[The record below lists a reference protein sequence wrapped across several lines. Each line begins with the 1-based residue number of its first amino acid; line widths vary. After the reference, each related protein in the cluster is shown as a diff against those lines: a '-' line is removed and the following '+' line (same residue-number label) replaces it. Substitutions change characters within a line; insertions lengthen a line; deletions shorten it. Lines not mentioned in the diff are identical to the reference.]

1 MDEKIFAASL
11 NVLSPL
17 GPRYLTRT
25 REHFGSFSNAWHA
38 PAREYRAIKDLSAEE
53 LGALEK
59 EKARIRPETV
69 LQELEKNRISLLLKH
84 ELPEGLLETPVPPEL
99 LYVQGNMPDDLPRS
113 LGVVGSR
120 RLSAYGK
127 ESAEKII
134 SGLASSE
141 LIIVSGLA
149 RGIDAAAHEA
159 ALRAKLKT
167 VAVLGSGMAPE
178 VLFPKENRPLAR
190 RIVEAGGAVI
200 SEYPLYTPPFS
211 WQFPERN
218 RIIAGLSRAVL
229 IIEAREKSGALIT
242 ANFAVEYNRD
252 VLAVP
257 GSIFSENSKGPNA
270 LLQKGAAPVGASLDI
285 LRAFSIEY
293 ENFAENRIM
302 EVSAAEKK
310 ILDFLSSP
318 LPRDELIRRSGLH
331 IRDAIGALTLL
342 EMRGIV
348 HEAGGEVMKIK

>member
-11 NVLSPL
+11 NALSPF
-17 GPRYLTRT
+17 GPRYLKRAL
-25 REHFGSFSNAWHA
+25 EHFGSFREAWDA
-38 PAREYRAIKDLSAEE
+38 PAPEYRAIKDFSPEE
-53 LGALEK
+53 LAALKREK
-59 EKARIRPETV
+59 TGVHPETV
-69 LQELEKNRISLLLKH
+69 LQELEKNRISLILKE
-84 ELPEGLLETPVPPEL
+84 ELPQGLLQTPVPPEL
-99 LYVQGNMPDDLPRS
+99 LYVQGSLPNDLPHS
-113 LGVVGSR
+113 LGVVGAR
-120 RLSAYGK
+120 RLSMYGK

-134 SGLASSE
+134 SGLASSG
-141 LIIVSGLA
+141 IVIVSGLA

-159 ALRAKLKT
+159 ALRANLKT
-167 VAVLGSGMAPE
+167 VAVLGSGMAPQ
-178 VLFPKENRPLAR
+178 VLFPKENRPLAK
-190 RIVEAGGAVI
+190 RIVETGGAVI
-200 SEYPLYTPPFS
+200 SEYPFRALPLP

-270 LLQKGAAPVGASLDI
+270 LLHAGAAPARTSLDI
-285 LRAFSIEY
+285 LRVFGIEY
-293 ENFAENRIM
+293 ENFAENALT
-302 EVSAAEKK
+302 EVSEAEKK

-318 LPRDELIRRSGLH
+318 LSRDELIRQSGLH
-331 IRDAIGALTLL
+331 IQDAIGALTLL

-348 HEAGGEVMKIK
+348 REAGGEIMKIR